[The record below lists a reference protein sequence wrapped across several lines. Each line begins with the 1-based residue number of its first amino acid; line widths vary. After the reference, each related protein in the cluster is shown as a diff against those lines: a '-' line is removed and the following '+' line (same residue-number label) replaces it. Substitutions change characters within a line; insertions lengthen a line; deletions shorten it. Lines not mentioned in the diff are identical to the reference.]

1 VEVLRPTP
9 QEAERARIGRD
20 LDRIEAAVAAGNAD
34 LRALGFWRLVA
45 EIKRDRVLT
54 IACAD
59 QCGRIDEAAFR
70 SRVHRL
76 PVWLGNLLL
85 LGEVAGGV
93 VAIVLAGVWTG
104 AAAGLAL
111 LVAGVAWSIGVHSPT
126 HCVVGW
132 IAGIRFTAYFLG
144 GPPPP
149 RPGIKTDYA
158 TYLRADPAKR
168 AWFHASGAIA
178 TKIAPFVAV
187 AVSPATNAPAWAVL
201 LMGAYGVAQIATDV
215 AFSVKSSDWKRFRRE
230 RAVARELR
238 SR

>member
-1 VEVLRPTP
+1 M
-9 QEAERARIGRD
+9 
-20 LDRIEAAVAAGNAD
+20 
-34 LRALGFWRLVA
+34 
-45 EIKRDRVLT
+45 LT
-54 IACAD
+54 
-59 QCGRIDEAAFR
+59 
-70 SRVHRL
+70 V
-76 PVWLGNLLL
+76 
-85 LGEVAGGV
+85 
-93 VAIVLAGVWTG
+93 
-104 AAAGLAL
+104 
-111 LVAGVAWSIGVHSPT
+111 
-126 HCVVGW
+126 
-132 IAGIRFTAYFLG
+132 

-201 LMGAYGVAQIATDV
+201 LMGAYGVGQIATDV
-215 AFSVKSSDWKRFRRE
+215 AFSVKSSDWKRFLRE